1 MKLYYYRCSQPNFG
15 DELNAWMW
23 PRLLPDMF
31 DDREDEIFLGIGS
44 ILFPS
49 FPARSRKIV
58 FGAGYGGYTAA
69 PKLDA
74 NWTVYF
80 VRGHH
85 TARALGLPEA
95 KAVGD
100 AAILLRSCLGPAAAN
115 KRYQASFI
123 PHWESARDGSWDAVC
138 QVAGIHYIDPRRP
151 VDDVLE
157 QIRASEVVVA
167 EAMHGAIVS
176 DALRVPWVPARP
188 VQGDHRMKW
197 FDWASALEIDLRPHL
212 LPASNLLEA
221 ALAAA
226 RGDAIRVRRVR
237 RYGQGLRR
245 VLPGYM
251 IERAAARLAQLARA
265 EPCLSSE
272 RAICSAHQKMLEHLD
287 ALRRDQ
293 ALRRAA

>member
-23 PRLLPDMF
+23 PQLLPDVF

-44 ILFPS
+44 ILFPN
-49 FPARSRKIV
+49 FPAQSRKIV
-58 FGAGYGGYTAA
+58 FGAGYGGYTSP

-80 VRGHH
+80 VRGVH
-85 TARALGLPEA
+85 TARVLGLPET

-100 AAILLRSCLGPAAAN
+100 AAILLRSCVDARTPV
-115 KRYQASFI
+115 KRYKASFI
-123 PHWESARDGSWDAVC
+123 PHWESARDGSWEDVC
-138 QVAGIHYIDPRRP
+138 RVAGLHYIDPRSS
-151 VDDVLE
+151 VEEVLD
-157 QIRASEVVVA
+157 QIRASELVLA

-176 DALRVPWVPARP
+176 DALRVPWIPVRP

-197 FDWASALEIDLRPHL
+197 YDWASALGIDLRPHAV
-212 LPASNLLEA
+212 PGSNLLEA
-221 ALAAA
+221 ALSAAS
-226 RGDAIRVRRVR
+226 GDAVRVRRVR

-251 IERAAARLAQLARA
+251 IERAAQRLLRLAGV
-265 EPCLSSE
+265 PPSLSSDL
-272 RAICSAHQKMLEHLD
+272 AMSSAHEKMLEHLD
-287 ALRRDQ
+287 TFRRDQ